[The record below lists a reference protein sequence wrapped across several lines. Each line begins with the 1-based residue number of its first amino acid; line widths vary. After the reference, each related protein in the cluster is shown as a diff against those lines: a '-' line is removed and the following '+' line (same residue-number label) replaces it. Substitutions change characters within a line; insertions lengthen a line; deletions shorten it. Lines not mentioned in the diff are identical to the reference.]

1 MWSPHFSNVYFLH
14 IIFGLDKSMFD
25 AILLNFD
32 DLPIGSNG
40 DDFSSGRVNAVCSE
54 NCKDELKLIF

>member
-54 NCKDELKLIF
+54 NC